1 MACGS
6 MICPEEELDM
16 AFVASVPQEE
26 ESVGAVMRR
35 YPDQAIPLMEMT
47 EVIMRTGD
55 CAFSMEQRELIAA
68 FASGTNSCTFCY
80 NTHKATAETFGVDA
94 GLLESL
100 LSDLDGSS
108 VDERMKP
115 VLRYVKKLT
124 ETPSRMVQDDADA
137 IFAAGWDE
145 DCFHYTVMICA
156 LFNMYNRIMDGYGV
170 TNTAEFRQTRGAMLA
185 DAGYAWMV
193 DVMKQQASGQ

>member
-1 MACGS
+1 
-6 MICPEEELDM
+6 M
-16 AFVASVPQEE
+16 AFVASVEASE
-26 ESVGAVMRR
+26 ESVGTVMRR

-47 EVIMRTGD
+47 EVIMRSGD
-55 CAFSMEQRELIAA
+55 CAFSAEQRELIAA
-68 FASGTNSCTFCY
+68 FASGTNACTFCY

-94 GLLESL
+94 GLLESM
-100 LSDLDGSS
+100 LSDLDNSTVGESL
-108 VDERMKP
+108 KP

-124 ETPSRMVQDDADA
+124 ESPSKMVQEDADA

-170 TNTAEFRQTRGAMLA
+170 RNTADFRRTRGAMLA
-185 DAGYAWMV
+185 DVGYAWMI
-193 DVMKQQASGQ
+193 DVIKRQQA

>member
-1 MACGS
+1 
-6 MICPEEELDM
+6 M
-16 AFVASVPQEE
+16 AFVASVPQDE
-26 ESVGAVMRR
+26 ESVGTVMKR
-35 YPDQAIPLMEMT
+35 YPDQAVPLMQMT
-47 EVIMRTGD
+47 EVIMRDGA
-55 CAFSMEQRELIAA
+55 CAFTSEQRELIAA
-68 FASGTNSCTFCY
+68 FASGTNNCTFCY

-100 LSDLDGSS
+100 LEDLETSP
-108 VDERMKP
+108 VDDKLKP

-124 ETPSRMVQDDADA
+124 ETPSRMVQADADA
-137 IFAAGWDE
+137 LFDAGWDE

-170 TNTAEFRQTRGAMLA
+170 KNTADFRQTRGAMLA

-193 DVMKQQASGQ
+193 DIIKQQA